1 MYNAPETRTHSTKVR
16 IDRIKAVF
24 FKSITLPA
32 FLVVLVPPEKRCEAD
47 GKPSLRMR
55 TEESPASR
63 PRREWLCQAV
73 RDSLGWRFYL
83 YKKKALRLIGRHL
96 FVGSLFAT
104 STNWTPCMAAGRKCA
119 GGVIMLEGHIH
130 GSYQLV
136 FIKKSYG
143 LCNCIMSFIIMHG
156 YKIRAKE
163 CVWLLIYYAS
173 FMYAAPCQTASG
185 ICDDCLCTMLLE
197 TLYVTVS
204 LLPQIHP
211 QVDCDVPVCRNWQ
224 FSGLQYAQTRNDR
237 KIWHRERSDDVL
249 ALRTVAKW
257 LQEINTSFIKTT
269 LALG

>member
-1 MYNAPETRTHSTKVR
+1 MT
-16 IDRIKAVF
+16 
-24 FKSITLPA
+24 
-32 FLVVLVPPEKRCEAD
+32 VLIIQKR
-47 GKPSLRMR
+47 
-55 TEESPASR
+55 
-63 PRREWLCQAV
+63 
-73 RDSLGWRFYL
+73 
-83 YKKKALRLIGRHL
+83 ALRLIGRHL

-156 YKIRAKE
+156 YKIRAQE